1 MAAETPNRHYPVPD
15 ENAVPPESGTEA
27 FLKLKAA
34 AGLID
39 KDIKDLLDGLNGK
52 AAKIHT
58 HGMGEVEGL
67 SGALGEKMPASR
79 TFKLDDLTDVDGAD
93 AADTGYV
100 LVKTVGG
107 LWVAQ
112 AALSALGDHKH
123 TIPQVDGLTEALA
136 SKQGTSG
143 RGTANGYAPLDADG
157 KVPTANLP
165 LLTTTATVGAAIA
178 GANGKSLP
186 ADGDRFAGILAG
198 ASTVFHTT
206 WGNIKAA
213 LSSLFL
219 LKSGDAIS
227 GPLRFGSGSLDL
239 SGDVRAE
246 RADGTGAVFLGSGHY
261 LYYNGSRFDLNEK
274 LRVNGPIVS
283 TSVVYAGDGT
293 AFLNTDGNL
302 NGAVWNAWG
311 SPWAKDAIDARIE
324 ARAQAWAN
332 AVGSSKLAA
341 DRATSGGFVGG
352 DVGQPYLMYDGW
364 SIEVLVS
371 DRNLMGKIAAKTN
384 VDALGVYAL
393 AQYYTGGGDNLGPN
407 QPINGSQLKYASARW
422 GSGSTLPGTWNLHGH
437 IKYSADAA
445 EQSRVSLFTRKY

>member
-213 LSSLFL
+213 LSGLFV
-219 LKSGDAIS
+219 LKTGDVM
-227 GPLRFGSGSLDL
+227 SGSLQ
-239 SGDVRAE
+239 
-246 RADGTGAVFLGSGHY
+246 
-261 LYYNGSRFDLNEK
+261 
-274 LRVNGPIVS
+274 VNGGSMNIQANDPTGNAHTWYRHS
-283 TSVVYAGDGT
+283 DGAWRVVTYADKDNGFHISAGRGT
-293 AFLNTDGNL
+293 ANFDFSASGNFVAPGTVAAAGGAAFLNGDGNVY
-302 NGAVWNAWG
+302 GTKWG
-311 SPWAKDAIDARIE
+311 TWGVTNWAFEAIDNRIE
-324 ARAQAWAN
+324 QRAQDWAN
-332 AVGSSKLAA
+332 AKVANRPTGDQVSSVG
-341 DRATSGGFVGG
+341 FWGG
-352 DVGQPYLMYDGW
+352 DGSQPYFNGAPGVTRLPCDKSTVD
-364 SIEVLVS
+364 SIAVF
-371 DRNLMGKIAAKTN
+371 
-384 VDALGVYAL
+384 ALL
-393 AQYYTGGGDNLGPN
+393 QYTGSASSLGPN
-407 QPINGSQLKYASARW
+407 QLVNSSELCYANAA
-422 GSGSTLPGTWNLHGH
+422 SGDAAYRPQGTWMLFG
-437 IKYSADAA
+437 
-445 EQSRVSLFTRKY
+445 RVNRAVASPQGLISVWQRKY